1 MQHSAEEDQRRRLR
15 QKLKDLKSNRHR
27 GGGAG
32 GAHAQQQ
39 QLSNALMNDP
49 KTAMLS
55 MGVDD
60 LSILDNAS
68 QIVGAAKQLSKKKS
82 TQPTANDATR
92 RAMETFHSESIN
104 ACKTEPQS
112 SPSFTND
119 NGKEHTRE
127 TNVIK
132 DQPPLQEHGTE
143 ESRDRDNV
151 EYDSDDEAPPPP

>member
-1 MQHSAEEDQRRRLR
+1 MQNSAEEDQRRRLR

-32 GAHAQQQ
+32 GAHAQQ

-82 TQPTANDATR
+82 TQPTANDAAR
-92 RAMETFHSESIN
+92 RAMETFHGESRS

-112 SPSFTND
+112 SPSSTND
-119 NGKEHTRE
+119 DDKEHTRE

-132 DQPPLQEHGTE
+132 DQPQLQEHGME
-143 ESRDRDNV
+143 ESRDRDIV